1 VEGKVSQQPGV
12 FHFYF
17 SFFRGK
23 VVRRQMG
30 KWGRQTGKWGKRG
43 GGVTHEGNT
52 EEERRSVTSSLN
64 EMSKLGNRVVVRW
77 RRY

>member
-30 KWGRQTGKWGKRG
+30 KWGNRRG
-43 GGVTHEGNT
+43 GDVTHEGNT
-52 EEERRSVTSSLN
+52 GEEKNGYIVF
-64 EMSKLGNRVVVRW
+64 K
-77 RRY
+77 

>member
-1 VEGKVSQQPGV
+1 MPENVEGKVSQQHGV

-30 KWGRQTGKWGKRG
+30 KWGKR

-52 EEERRSVTSSLN
+52 GEEKNGYIVF
-64 EMSKLGNRVVVRW
+64 K
-77 RRY
+77 